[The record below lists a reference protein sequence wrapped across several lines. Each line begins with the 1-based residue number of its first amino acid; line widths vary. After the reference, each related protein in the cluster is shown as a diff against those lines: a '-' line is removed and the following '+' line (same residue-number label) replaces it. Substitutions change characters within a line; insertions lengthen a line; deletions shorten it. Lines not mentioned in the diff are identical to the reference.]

1 MILKKSALTKGVEK
15 TMRNDLSKES
25 RNWRLRLALTTVAP
39 ALIAATSGA
48 ISNAAA
54 EEASPIRQAVAVE
67 ESGVAESA
75 KIVQTAAQTP
85 ISSEEGARL
94 GSARVKSGERSK
106 GGRLAEE
113 LENLP
118 NLGVRAVEEGE
129 SEHAPHGASLFDVM
143 PGTTKLADLTK
154 NPILAK
160 PVAEETIE
168 GGYKVFTY
176 QTPTLPDTTIQI
188 VGFGDVVEAI
198 MINLGEP
205 RTETD
210 ARKVFAAEIKDS
222 RPILVP
228 DEIGNFREVFPEKGV
243 AFVLEKGDNPA
254 IPSDRVVQIV
264 AETVKAEYFI
274 LRAEQELK
282 TSLKNARDDAEHA
295 LLHEKNSPG
304 AHWILTKTHLAVGDF
319 ANARRHIFQAIKMND
334 SMAQFHLTLIDA
346 LIQSGEIDAASRYME
361 AVEDAFV
368 EHPLYQI
375 EGVLLGSILKRE
387 AAEPDYDGAISLG
400 QSALKLLKTLGEANL
415 TADVIEAGKAL
426 EMRAN
431 LAVALA
437 VARKSWK
444 DPSDQEKAFEWLEA
458 ADEIAKELDAARD
471 GKSEL
476 ASARLEVWR
485 TGFEVGL
492 EMPDATQLDQYA
504 RDLRSTVDKYL
515 AKTLDEV
522 SAASA
527 RWTAGQALANAAK
540 IFEARKDYQQ
550 AIISGRKA
558 LEYLEVALQFRP
570 ETDRAIVGVLNARIG
585 ADFVN
590 GLKNAKEASTHFAK
604 ADALFQKIE
613 GEVKPKDAAEIGT
626 QLAAVGAIYW
636 KSGKKEEGVA
646 TLKRSVAVLA
656 RAVEAGVVDKTA
668 LYVPYANLATMSKA
682 LKNAADAAKYTKL
695 AEACAPKK

>member
-1 MILKKSALTKGVEK
+1 MLLDHTGMILFPDVLWLRILGRVALPLYALCIAEGFRHT
-15 TMRNDLSKES
+15 RS
-25 RNWRLRLALTTVAP
+25 RGKYFLR
-39 ALIAATSGA
+39 IF
-48 ISNAAA
+48 I
-54 EEASPIRQAVAVE
+54 
-67 ESGVAESA
+67 
-75 KIVQTAAQTP
+75 
-85 ISSEEGARL
+85 
-94 GSARVKSGERSK
+94 
-106 GGRLAEE
+106 
-113 LENLP
+113 
-118 NLGVRAVEEGE
+118 LGV
-129 SEHAPHGASLFDVM
+129 LC
-143 PGTTKLADLTK
+143 
-154 NPILAK
+154 
-160 PVAEETIE
+160 
-168 GGYKVFTY
+168 
-176 QTPTLPDTTIQI
+176 QI
-188 VGFGDVVEAI
+188 VYDFVSTDVY
-198 MINLGEP
+198 LG
-205 RTETD
+205 
-210 ARKVFAAEIKDS
+210 
-222 RPILVP
+222 IL
-228 DEIGNFREVFPEKGV
+228 ITFSLSI
-243 AFVLEKGDNPA
+243 VL
-254 IPSDRVVQIV
+254 
-264 AETVKAEYFI
+264 
-274 LRAEQELK
+274 
-282 TSLKNARDDAEHA
+282 
-295 LLHEKNSPG
+295 
-304 AHWILTKTHLAVGDF
+304 
-319 ANARRHIFQAIKMND
+319 
-334 SMAQFHLTLIDA
+334 LTLIDA

-375 EGVLLGSILKRE
+375 EGVLLASALKRE

-415 TADVIEAGKAL
+415 TADVIAAGKAL

-444 DPSDQEKAFEWLEA
+444 NPSDQEKAFEWLEA
-458 ADEIAKELDAARD
+458 ADEIAKELDAAR
-471 GKSEL
+471 GEKSEL

-485 TGFEVGL
+485 TGLEVGL

-527 RWTAGQALANAAK
+527 RWIAGQALANAAK

-570 ETDRAIVGVLNARIG
+570 EADRAIVGVLNARIG
-585 ADFVN
+585 ADFLN
-590 GLKNAKEASTHFAK
+590 GLKNAKEASTHLAK

-636 KSGKKEEGVA
+636 KSGKKDEGVA

-682 LKNAADAAKYTKL
+682 MKNAADAAKYAKL

>member
-1 MILKKSALTKGVEK
+1 
-15 TMRNDLSKES
+15 MRNDLSKES

-39 ALIAATSGA
+39 ALIAATAGT
-48 ISNAAA
+48 ISDAAA

-67 ESGVAESA
+67 AGDVAESA

-85 ISSEEGARL
+85 ISTEAGARL
-94 GSARVKSGERSK
+94 GAAGRKTGERSK

-118 NLGVRAVEEGE
+118 NLGVRAVDEGE
-129 SEHAPHGASLFDVM
+129 VEHAPHGAELFDVM
-143 PGTTKLADLTK
+143 PGTTKFVDLKK
-154 NPILAK
+154 NLNLAK
-160 PVAEETIE
+160 PVAEEVVD
-168 GGYKVFTY
+168 GYEVATY
-176 QTPTLPDTTIQI
+176 QPATLPDTTIQI
-188 VGFGDVVEAI
+188 VGSKGVVEMI

-205 RTETD
+205 RSEAD

-282 TSLKNARDDAEHA
+282 TSLKHARDDAEHA

-304 AHWILTKTHLAVGDF
+304 AHWILAKTHLAVGDF
-319 ANARRHIFQAIKMND
+319 ANARRHIFQAIKLND

-361 AVEDAFV
+361 AVEDAFD
-368 EHPLYQI
+368 EHPLYRI
-375 EGVLLGSILKRE
+375 EGVLFGSALKRE

-400 QSALKLLKTLGEANL
+400 QSALKMLKTLGEANL
-415 TADVIEAGKAL
+415 TAEVIEAGKAL

-437 VARKSWK
+437 VARKNWK
-444 DPSDQEKAFEWLEA
+444 DPSDQEKAFEWIEA
-458 ADEIAKELDAARD
+458 ADEIAKELDAAR
-471 GKSEL
+471 GEKSDL

-485 TGFEVGL
+485 TGLEVGL

-527 RWTAGQALANAAK
+527 RWTAGQALATAAK

-570 ETDRAIVGVLNARIG
+570 ETDRAIVGVLNARLG
-585 ADFVN
+585 VDFIN
-590 GLKNAKEASTHFAK
+590 GLKNAKEASAHFAK
-604 ADALFQKIE
+604 ADALFEKIE
-613 GEVKPKDAAEIGT
+613 GEVKPKDAAEIGA

>member
-1 MILKKSALTKGVEK
+1 
-15 TMRNDLSKES
+15 MRNDLSKES
-25 RNWRLRLALTTVAP
+25 RNWRRLGLAALAP
-39 ALIAATSGA
+39 TALIATIPWA
-48 ISNAAA
+48 ISEASA
-54 EEASPIRQAVAVE
+54 EEARPVRQAVAVE
-67 ESGVAESA
+67 ANDAAPSA

-85 ISSEEGARL
+85 ISSEAGARL
-94 GSARVKSGERSK
+94 GSARRKEGERSK

-129 SEHAPHGASLFDVM
+129 VEHAPHGAALFEVM
-143 PGTTKLADLTK
+143 PGAAKFADLKK
-154 NPILAK
+154 NPILSS
-160 PVAEETIE
+160 PVAEEVVD
-168 GGYKVFTY
+168 GYQVSTY
-176 QTPTLPDTTIQI
+176 QVPTLPDTTIQI
-188 VGFGDVVEAI
+188 VGIDGVVEAI
-198 MINLGEP
+198 MINLSEP
-205 RTETD
+205 RTEAD
-210 ARKVFAAEIKDS
+210 ARKVFAEEIKDS

-274 LRAEQELK
+274 LRAEQELR

-304 AHWILTKTHLAVGDF
+304 AHWILAKTHLAVGDF
-319 ANARRHIFQAIKMND
+319 TNARRHIFQAIKMND

-346 LIQSGEIDAASRYME
+346 LIRSGEIDAASRYME

-375 EGVLLGSILKRE
+375 EGVLLGSALKRE
-387 AAEPDYDGAISLG
+387 GAQPDYDLAISLG
-400 QSALKLLKTLGEANL
+400 QRALKMLQTLGEANPA
-415 TADVIEAGKAL
+415 ADVVEAGKEL

-431 LAVALA
+431 LAVAQA
-437 VARKSWK
+437 VARKTWK
-444 DPSDQEKAFEWLEA
+444 NASDQEKAFEWLEA
-458 ADEIAKELDAARD
+458 ADAVAKEIDKTR
-471 GKSEL
+471 GEKSEL

-485 TGFEVGL
+485 VGFELGL
-492 EMPDATQLDQYA
+492 EMPDAKQLDQYA
-504 RDLRSTVDKYL
+504 RDLRSSVDKYL

-522 SAASA
+522 SAAAA
-527 RWTAGQALANAAK
+527 RWTAGQALANAVK

-570 ETDRAIVGVLNARIG
+570 ETDRTIVGVLNARLG
-585 ADFVN
+585 ADFLN
-590 GLKNAKEASTHFAK
+590 GLKNAKEASAHFAK

-613 GEVKPKDAAEIGT
+613 GEVKPKDAAEIGA

-636 KSGKKEEGVA
+636 KSGKKEDGVA
-646 TLKRSVAVLA
+646 MLKRSVAVLA
-656 RAVEAGVVDKTA
+656 RAVEDGVVDKTA
-668 LYVPYANLATMSKA
+668 LYVPYANLATMSKT
-682 LKNAADAAKYTKL
+682 LKNAADAAKYAKL

>member
-1 MILKKSALTKGVEK
+1 
-15 TMRNDLSKES
+15 MRNDLSKMS
-25 RNWRLRLALTTVAP
+25 RTRRLRLALALTAP
-39 ALIAATSGA
+39 TLLATASWA
-48 ISNAAA
+48 ISDAAA
-54 EEASPIRQAVAVE
+54 EESNPIRQAVAVE
-67 ESGVAESA
+67 ASGNGASESA

-85 ISSEEGARL
+85 ISSETGARL
-94 GSARVKSGERSK
+94 GAAGRKTGERTK

-118 NLGVRAVEEGE
+118 NLGVRAVDETEV
-129 SEHAPHGASLFDVM
+129 EHAPHGASLFDVM
-143 PGTTKLADLTK
+143 PGTTKYADLKK

-160 PVAEETIE
+160 PVAEEVVD
-168 GGYKVFTY
+168 GYEVATY
-176 QTPTLPDTTIQI
+176 QPPTLPDTTIQI
-188 VGFGDVVEAI
+188 VGIKGVVEAI
-198 MINLGEP
+198 MINLSEP

-210 ARKVFAAEIKDS
+210 ARKVFAEEIKDS

-304 AHWILTKTHLAVGDF
+304 AHWILAKTHLAVGDF
-319 ANARRHIFQAIKMND
+319 ANARRHIFQAIKLND

-375 EGVLLGSILKRE
+375 EGVLLGSALKRE

-400 QSALKLLKTLGEANL
+400 QSALKMLKTLGEANP

-444 DPSDQEKAFEWLEA
+444 DPSDQEKAFEWIEA
-458 ADEIAKELDAARD
+458 ADEIAKEIDAAR
-471 GKSEL
+471 GEKSEL

-485 TGFEVGL
+485 TGLEVGL

-570 ETDRAIVGVLNARIG
+570 ETDRAIVGVLNARLG
-585 ADFVN
+585 TDFLN
-590 GLKNAKEASTHFAK
+590 GLKNAKEASAHFAK
-604 ADALFQKIE
+604 ADALFKKIE
-613 GEVKPKDAAEIGT
+613 GEVKPKDAAEIGA

-646 TLKRSVAVLA
+646 MLKRSVAVLA

-682 LKNAADAAKYTKL
+682 LKNAADAAKYAKL